1 MIQNSKEYSFFK
13 NKINNLEET
22 NFFNK
27 YRTNM
32 KNFEVQIM
40 LTRRDNLNK
49 FQTPEYVDF
58 WIKYFEL
65 QNATISSIKRIDG

>member
-1 MIQNSKEYSFFK
+1 
-13 NKINNLEET
+13 
-22 NFFNK
+22 
-27 YRTNM
+27 M